1 MDAFIGEIRA
11 FPYNYVPQGWL
22 LCNGQQVAVG
32 QYQALYTII
41 GNTWGGTPGQTF
53 NVPNLQGITVM
64 GQGTGPGLTARAWS
78 QSVGATSVTLTSSN
92 QGPPHSHPLVVQDP
106 VNTGIQANTLST
118 PVANS
123 SWLAQPNVVTGASTA
138 QTPASYQT
146 YTGQSPTTTLS
157 PNILGPAGGS
167 TGGAVA
173 PHENRQPY
181 LTLVYCINVDGVYPV
196 RN

>member
-11 FPYNYVPQGWL
+11 FPYDYVPYGWL
-22 LCNGQQVAVG
+22 QCNGQEISVSG
-32 QYQALYTII
+32 HQALYAVI
-41 GNTWGGTPGQTF
+41 GTTWGGTPNQSF
-53 NVPNLQGITVM
+53 KLPNLQGITVM
-64 GQGTGPGLTARAWS
+64 GQGTGPGLSHRAWS
-78 QSVGATSVTLTSSN
+78 KVVGENSVTLGFT
-92 QGPPHSHPLVVQDP
+92 QGPPHSHSLVVQDP

-138 QTPASYQT
+138 QTPASYRT
-146 YTGQSPTTTLS
+146 NIGQSPTTTLI
-157 PNILGPAGGS
+157 PNIIGSAGGS
-167 TGGAVA
+167 TGGFVA

-181 LTLVYCINVDGVYPV
+181 LTLVYCICVDGIFPV